1 MLKDCLCESLAHATQ
16 LGAIFEARGDDS
28 RSTVSHVQWV
38 SLQCT
43 SMAAPWNSVSQ
54 LALGTI
60 SWWKMRMNRA
70 IAIGTDVRLQRKPK
84 VRRNLKRLLHI
95 RNMQDTKHAEIRNY
109 SHCGFT
115 SFQTKCN
122 VSTLPCGSYEP
133 DKHMLS
139 DINITRSRS
148 ANQCRQTTRLSTH
161 KQSISE
167 VSNP

>member
-1 MLKDCLCESLAHATQ
+1 MCFGWVGLTTSP
-16 LGAIFEARGDDS
+16 FS
-28 RSTVSHVQWV
+28 RS
-38 SLQCT
+38 
-43 SMAAPWNSVSQ
+43 APTLKAHIIDRELSR
-54 LALGTI
+54 
-60 SWWKMRMNRA
+60 WKMRMNRA

-139 DINITRSRS
+139 DINIISRSRNIHLHS
-148 ANQCRQTTRLSTH
+148 LTPHLHTLYMLTLNHGLEA
-161 KQSISE
+161 SIGLG
-167 VSNP
+167 V